1 MKERPPIAAAARLTE
16 STADKKEASLSLPVL
31 VLPLLLKKKTPQRPT
46 KKRCF
51 FFPLSL
57 PVLVIPLSYTSS
69 TPNRFQFS
77 NSIIASH
84 LEVRAH
90 FERTRNLLAFV
101 LLLLLLL
108 SLSSSLSAP
117 RTPGHGHCALI
128 KSLSLSLSL
137 SPDRALDPPY

>member
-46 KKRCF
+46 KKF

-57 PVLVIPLSYTSS
+57 PVLVLPLSYTSS

-90 FERTRNLLAFV
+90 SERTRNLLAFV